1 MKSELALLANESLF
15 ELDYAE
21 LIDEDTFEIAD
32 QDSLK
37 VRAIVAGWVDGV
49 RLIDNMAMKRTLV
62 RT

>member
-1 MKSELALLANESLF
+1 MKSELALLANESSF
-15 ELDYAE
+15 KLDYAE

-32 QDSLK
+32 QNSLK
-37 VRAIVAGWVDGV
+37 VRAIIAGWVDGV